1 MSEVVD
7 SFKKIEE
14 KSKNTFTN
22 FDIKYFYL
30 SISKYLLQKALE
42 FAKKKISVVQ
52 EEETKIDH
60 TRKSLLFKDQET
72 AEKRGQLFDMTV
84 GAYNRAEI
92 CELVRLFIIYKF
104 QQLNKV
110 NNFGLDRDDG
120 LAAVKNMS
128 GPQWEKV
135 KKELQVLFKEFG
147 LNLIIE
153 CNKATVD
160 YQDITLNLLDGTYK
174 PYQEPENTLQCI
186 HKESNYPPNIIKQIP
201 TTIETRLSN
210 HSSNETV
217 SRHVAQYS
225 VKAHKNQ
232 VIMLSYSTN
241 QQIRIEAPK

>member
-104 QQLNKV
+104 QQLNK
-110 NNFGLDRDDG
+110 
-120 LAAVKNMS
+120 
-128 GPQWEKV
+128 
-135 KKELQVLFKEFG
+135 ELQVLFKEFG

-174 PYQEPENTLQCI
+174 PYQEP
-186 HKESNYPPNIIKQIP
+186 
-201 TTIETRLSN
+201 
-210 HSSNETV
+210 
-217 SRHVAQYS
+217 
-225 VKAHKNQ
+225 
-232 VIMLSYSTN
+232 
-241 QQIRIEAPK
+241 